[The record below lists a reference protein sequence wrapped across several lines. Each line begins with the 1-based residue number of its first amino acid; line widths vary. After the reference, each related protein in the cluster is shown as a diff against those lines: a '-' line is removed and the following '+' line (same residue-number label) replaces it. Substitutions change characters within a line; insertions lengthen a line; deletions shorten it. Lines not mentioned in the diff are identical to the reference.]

1 MEIKKA
7 PRRAGLK
14 CLTKKVYKPIITG
27 KGECDN
33 DYYKKRV

>member
-14 CLTKKVYKPIITG
+14 CSTR

-33 DYYKKRV
+33 DYYKKRI